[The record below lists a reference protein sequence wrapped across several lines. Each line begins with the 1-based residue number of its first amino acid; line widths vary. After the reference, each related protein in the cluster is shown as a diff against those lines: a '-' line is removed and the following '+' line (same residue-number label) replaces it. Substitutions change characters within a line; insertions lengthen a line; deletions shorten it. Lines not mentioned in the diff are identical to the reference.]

1 MVDRTD
7 ESTAFFESMLPVVA
21 DEPAAAPVV
30 AEKPAAES
38 VVVPEKAPAA
48 VVPPGHVP
56 LGTFLEQR
64 DKTNDLQRR
73 IAAFENEQR
82 RAREVQDA
90 ENAEPDDPMPDPII
104 DPKGWKAWDE
114 RRITGLKADYE
125 EQIKIV
131 SENIRAEGSEREWK
145 AKLDP
150 AKWDALNDWIRAEE
164 AKRPGLIDHMRGQD
178 DPYAYAHRRFVR
190 EQNMTSLGRVA
201 TGEQTIEEY
210 HAELRAKWL
219 EETGKAAPVGVTTE
233 QLEKALD
240 ANAAPAVSTP
250 PKDPKTGQF
259 ISAEAAKPAADKPS
273 AEIVALPAK
282 RSVQSLNE
290 VNGSAPSIESEA
302 EDTFNKIYKR

>member
-1 MVDRTD
+1 MADKNSGT
-7 ESTAFFESMLPVVA
+7 EFFESMMPTVADAVPDVEVKPVVESPA
-21 DEPAAAPVV
+21 VIVEPDKPSASPDAAGLLQALMQERDDKNDLKRRV
-30 AEKPAAES
+30 
-38 VVVPEKAPAA
+38 KA
-48 VVPPGHVP
+48 
-56 LGTFLEQR
+56 FEDEQR
-64 DKTNDLQRR
+64 
-73 IAAFENEQR
+73 AAKQ
-82 RAREVQDA
+82 AKDA

-302 EDTFNKIYKR
+302 EDPFNKIYKR